1 MDNRKR
7 NINVGIAMIA
17 VGVGYF
23 GIRSFQRNKLYK
35 KILAKMGGGGGG
47 GYSYSEYFTSTY
59 WEKDFGVPVIY
70 LSSGAAAEKANK
82 IYDSLGIID
91 DDEPAML
98 GVLRSLK
105 DGVALS
111 QVAHKYQGLR
121 NRDLREDLE
130 DYYGNDDETKQ
141 RHAILSKLPPFRAT
155 A

>member
-1 MDNRKR
+1 M
-7 NINVGIAMIA
+7 
-17 VGVGYF
+17 
-23 GIRSFQRNKLYK
+23 
-35 KILAKMGGGGGG
+35 
-47 GYSYSEYFTSTY
+47 
-59 WEKDFGVPVIY
+59 
-70 LSSGAAAEKANK
+70 
-82 IYDSLGIID
+82 D